1 MTKNPII
8 DALADP
14 NQLEKLYE
22 QDSKSFQS
30 NLIEALDSRPEVP
43 LLKFWKTRLEY
54 RATKE
59 SRVSVK
65 ELSNVLLICLVA
77 FLAVRIPVLMSVEA
91 QWYYPRFAPIILF
104 TGLIFYILKKNSL
117 SKKVGISLAAG
128 ILIVVL
134 PMMML
139 PNTYESSSIVMAII
153 HMPLVMWVL
162 LGLAFTGDYWKS
174 SNARLNFIRA
184 NGEVFIYST
193 LILLG
198 GIVLTGLTLGLFQL
212 INVEIGQWYLNN
224 VVIAGVISAPILA
237 AYVYVD
243 FMKSNSRI
251 AVTISNIFAPL
262 FLVTTVA
269 YLIVMVIQ
277 QISPFTNREFLIL
290 FNGLLVIVLGMTI
303 YSICGRKHDN
313 PSHLM
318 DAINVSLICV
328 TLIINVIA
336 LAAIL
341 YRFSEW
347 GMSPNRVVVL
357 GANLLIF
364 GHLGKLLSAYWQVY
378 NKRTL
383 ADTLK
388 IAVTGYF
395 PIYGAWALF
404 VVVVLPLVFSFR

>member
-1 MTKNPII
+1 M
-8 DALADP
+8 
-14 NQLEKLYE
+14 
-22 QDSKSFQS
+22 
-30 NLIEALDSRPEVP
+30 
-43 LLKFWKTRLEY
+43 EY

-128 ILIVVL
+128 ILTVVL
-134 PMMML
+134 PMLML

-198 GIVLTGLTLGLFQL
+198 GIVLTGLTIGLFQL

>member
-1 MTKNPII
+1 
-8 DALADP
+8 
-14 NQLEKLYE
+14 
-22 QDSKSFQS
+22 
-30 NLIEALDSRPEVP
+30 
-43 LLKFWKTRLEY
+43 
-54 RATKE
+54 
-59 SRVSVK
+59 
-65 ELSNVLLICLVA
+65 
-77 FLAVRIPVLMSVEA
+77 
-91 QWYYPRFAPIILF
+91 
-104 TGLIFYILKKNSL
+104 
-117 SKKVGISLAAG
+117 
-128 ILIVVL
+128 
-134 PMMML
+134 
-139 PNTYESSSIVMAII
+139 
-153 HMPLVMWVL
+153 
-162 LGLAFTGDYWKS
+162 
-174 SNARLNFIRA
+174 
-184 NGEVFIYST
+184 
-193 LILLG
+193 
-198 GIVLTGLTLGLFQL
+198 
-212 INVEIGQWYLNN
+212 
-224 VVIAGVISAPILA
+224 
-237 AYVYVD
+237 
-243 FMKSNSRI
+243 
-251 AVTISNIFAPL
+251 
-262 FLVTTVA
+262 
-269 YLIVMVIQ
+269 MVIQ

-303 YSICGRKHDN
+303 YSICGRKHAN

>member
-1 MTKNPII
+1 M
-8 DALADP
+8 
-14 NQLEKLYE
+14 
-22 QDSKSFQS
+22 
-30 NLIEALDSRPEVP
+30 
-43 LLKFWKTRLEY
+43 
-54 RATKE
+54 
-59 SRVSVK
+59 
-65 ELSNVLLICLVA
+65 
-77 FLAVRIPVLMSVEA
+77 
-91 QWYYPRFAPIILF
+91 
-104 TGLIFYILKKNSL
+104 
-117 SKKVGISLAAG
+117 
-128 ILIVVL
+128 
-134 PMMML
+134 
-139 PNTYESSSIVMAII
+139 
-153 HMPLVMWVL
+153 
-162 LGLAFTGDYWKS
+162 
-174 SNARLNFIRA
+174 
-184 NGEVFIYST
+184 
-193 LILLG
+193 
-198 GIVLTGLTLGLFQL
+198 LTGLTLGLFQL

-378 NKRTL
+378 NKRAL